1 MEIGQAKQ
9 LKKIIF
15 ILLPQ
20 DCDHVIENKV
30 KIPSSHTYSI

>member
-30 KIPSSHTYSI
+30 QTSSNYTYSF